1 MNNRASSRDPAAP
14 AGKSRL
20 SQNANLMGSLWMV
33 ASMAAFALEDA
44 AVKVLAAS
52 LPVGE
57 VMAISG
63 LGGAVVFA
71 LASVLRRE
79 RLFTRNILSP
89 AMGIRAIFEMT
100 GRLFYAL
107 AIVLTPL
114 SATSVILQ
122 ATPLVV
128 VAAAALLFG
137 ERVGWRRWSAIFVGL
152 AGVLIIIGP
161 GSDGFSLLSILAVIG
176 MFGFAGRDLASRAAP
191 STISTSQLGFYGF
204 LALAAAGLILQ
215 LWQGE
220 AFRAPTSADYLYAA
234 GAILVGVTA
243 YACLMKA
250 MRTGEIS
257 AVTPFRYSRLIF
269 GVLLGVLWFGESLTP
284 AMLFGSVLI
293 VLSGLFILGR
303 GKKRQG
309 Q

>member
-1 MNNRASSRDPAAP
+1 MINQATSHGPAKPAEEARFSRH
-14 AGKSRL
+14 
-20 SQNANLMGSLWMV
+20 ANLMGSLWMV
-33 ASMAAFALEDA
+33 ASMAAFALEDT
-44 AVKVLAAS
+44 AVKLLAVT
-52 LPVGE
+52 LPIGE
-57 VMAISG
+57 IMALLG
-63 LGGAVVFA
+63 LGGALVFA
-71 LASVLRRE
+71 LASILRRE
-79 RLFTRNILSP
+79 RLFTQDILSP
-89 AMGIRAIFEMT
+89 AMGIRALFEMT

-137 ERVGWRRWSAIFVGL
+137 ERVGWRRWSAIGVGL

-161 GSDGFSLLSILAVIG
+161 GTDGFSLLSILAVIG

-220 AFRAPTSADYLYAA
+220 AFRAPTSAALIYTVI
-234 GAILVGVTA
+234 AILIGVAA

-269 GVLLGVLWFGESLTP
+269 GVLLGVLWFGEPLTP

-303 GKKRQG
+303 SKQG
-309 Q
+309 